1 MPSIEV
7 APEYGYVVLAV
18 VAHEFVLMFG
28 VRCIAATIHASDRA
42 GLVMSARDKYGV
54 KYPNLYASKA
64 ETKEAEKFNCV
75 QRGHQNTLENVPMCL
90 AFALLGGLQHP
101 LACAVGAMLY
111 NFGKAL
117 YMYGYSLGDPNKRHL
132 GAVAYVGLCTVMGE
146 LSGAKPLA

>member
-28 VRCIAATIHASDRA
+28 A

-75 QRGHQNTLENVPMCL
+75 QRGHQNTLENVPMFL

-132 GAVAYVGLCTVMGE
+132 GAVAYVGLCTVMGSTIKLG
-146 LSGAKPLA
+146 LSLAGII